1 MTRTLI
7 LVLLLAGCGRAA
19 EGPTNES
26 AGAALE
32 AAAIARGVV
41 ADPAKVDPVGL
52 YASESDRLCVVPQG
66 DGYRIGAAVEFGE
79 GQACFATGTATGRQ
93 ALDVRFG
100 DGCRLSAKVE
110 GDRVSFPPVLPAGC
124 DRFCSGRA
132 SLAALSAERVSASV
146 AEAGSAVA
154 AGGAKMCP

>member
-1 MTRTLI
+1 MRRALA
-7 LVLLLAGCGRAA
+7 LALLLAGCGRGA
-19 EGPTNES
+19 EAPVAGN

-32 AAAIARGVV
+32 AAAVARGVV
-41 ADPAKVDPVGL
+41 ADPAKIDPVGL
-52 YASESDRLCVVPQG
+52 YASESDRLCVAPQG
-66 DGYRIGAAVEFGE
+66 DGYRVGAAVDFGE
-79 GQACFATGTATGRQ
+79 GQGCFATGTATGKQ
-93 ALDVRFG
+93 VLDVRFG
-100 DGCRLSAKVE
+100 DGCRVSARVE
-110 GDRVSFPPVLPAGC
+110 GDRVSFPATLPSGC